1 MGERVSR
8 SRASSSGE
16 ATSRQR
22 GTKGS
27 STTAA
32 ACGSTSRSRA
42 ALGRDNPVRASW
54 DTARTGGP
62 NPSAATHGAA
72 RVARINDSP
81 VLRHT
86 STSTPRPVNT
96 PRSRPPTA
104 AATVEVPTPPPTP
117 ATHGARIIGTP
128 RRLGAAAD
136 DADGA
141 VVVSSSRTRV
151 DRRTRAQE
159 PSESGELSTT
169 GAVVLPK
176 GTMPRHAP
184 RAGAPRRFQRRFTT
198 TDEHRSVPDGSAV
211 GRSAR
216 RSSAMTGAGI
226 WKTPPLTGASSARQ
240 PHETPSDQHRN
251 HPVAGHDQ
259 AGEPEPGRTGE
270 SEGAAS

>member
-42 ALGRDNPVRASW
+42 ALGRDNPARASW

-128 RRLGAAAD
+128 RRLGAAAE

-141 VVVSSSRTRV
+141 VWSAHREPGSTAVLVHRNGRSRASCPQLALSFFPRGTCRGTLPGPVLHDVSDGVSNGDHNRRTPLSSRWVGGGAVSPAVVGDDRRRDLEDAAV
-151 DRRTRAQE
+151 DR
-159 PSESGELSTT
+159 GEQCATT
-169 GAVVLPK
+169 SRNAV
-176 GTMPRHAP
+176 
-184 RAGAPRRFQRRFTT
+184 
-198 TDEHRSVPDGSAV
+198 
-211 GRSAR
+211 
-216 RSSAMTGAGI
+216 
-226 WKTPPLTGASSARQ
+226 
-240 PHETPSDQHRN
+240 
-251 HPVAGHDQ
+251 
-259 AGEPEPGRTGE
+259 
-270 SEGAAS
+270 